1 MLVNEW
7 EATVLNIYLN
17 LISRNII
24 VSVEL
29 YCAVLLP
36 QIKIQTTLNI
46 FPWEGYSVFWTSKL
60 LKIILPHQLL
70 NPSELTL
77 RIVAPAWT
85 SSCMNGKIMW
95 CIVNVLH
102 YNVGT
107 RPNSGSRAAWH
118 VPLQLIHGDASLG
131 SDQKLRAT
139 PRQSYCWIIVA
150 TRYIG
155 KMTLELHVTPKL

>member
-60 LKIILPHQLL
+60 LKIILPHQLF

-77 RIVAPAWT
+77 RIFVPAWT

-107 RPNSGSRAAWH
+107 RPNSGSRAACSVTVDPWWCKSRQRSEAQNH
-118 VPLQLIHGDASLG
+118 PKAIILLDHCCHKIHWQD
-131 SDQKLRAT
+131 DT
-139 PRQSYCWIIVA
+139 WIA
-150 TRYIG
+150 C
-155 KMTLELHVTPKL
+155 HA